1 MKVLKYILFNARL
14 KSIFNTFVILNNK
27 NCYNKLRYYLN
38 Y

>member
-1 MKVLKYILFNARL
+1 MKVLKYILFNARQ
-14 KSIFNTFVILNNK
+14 INFNIFVILNNK